1 MTRRVLAVLSP
12 ALLFLSGCAVG
23 PRYKR
28 PAAPVAQQWSGEQA
42 RGTSTGEPVE
52 QWWLSFN
59 DPEFRSLIERAVK
72 ANLDLKLATARIAEA
87 RAVRGIAKSGL
98 FPTVEASASATRNRQ
113 RVIAPA
119 NGAAAIVPVEFNNF
133 QGGFDASW
141 ELDVFG
147 RVRRG
152 LQAANADVAA
162 AREARRD
169 VLVAVLGEVG
179 RTYAELRG
187 FQFRLDIDLLPV
199 WPPDCF
205 VDRRPERLLQRAARR
220 QAGAFVVEPVQVT
233 VLRSVVGPA
242 VDDAAAADVA
252 TELDVARAAA
262 QLETTRSVVPSL
274 QSGIEISIHRLSV
287 LLGQE
292 PSALRAEVSPTAPV
306 PMIPPEVPVGLRSE
320 LLERRPD
327 VRQAEAQIA
336 AATARVGE
344 AKAEWFPR
352 FTLFGS
358 AGRQA
363 SQLHEITLGMGNF
376 FSAGPAVSLPI
387 FTGGRI
393 RSNIRVQD
401 ARLQQVVIGYRS
413 TVLSALEE
421 TENALVNYSEEQS
434 RRERLENAVKSN
446 EEAVRLSSELYKA
459 GLTDFL
465 SVLDA
470 QRELYA
476 NEDLLAQSRAAQAVN
491 LIALYKA
498 LGGGWQSVALP

>member
-133 QGGFDASW
+133 QGGFDASGQ
-141 ELDVFG
+141 LDVFG

-187 FQFRLDIDLLPV
+187 FQFRLDIAQKNIATQQDTLDLTKS
-199 WPPDCF
+199 
-205 VDRRPERLLQRAARR
+205 RAT
-220 QAGAFVVEPVQVT
+220 AG
-233 VLRSVVGPA
+233 L
-242 VDDAAAADVA
+242 A

>member
-1 MTRRVLAVLSP
+1 MTRRVLALLSP

-187 FQFRLDIDLLPV
+187 FQFRLDIAQKNIATQQDTLDLTKS
-199 WPPDCF
+199 
-205 VDRRPERLLQRAARR
+205 RAT
-220 QAGAFVVEPVQVT
+220 AG
-233 VLRSVVGPA
+233 L
-242 VDDAAAADVA
+242 A

-387 FTGGRI
+387 FTGARI

>member
-187 FQFRLDIDLLPV
+187 FQFRLDIAQKNIATQQDTLDLTKS
-199 WPPDCF
+199 
-205 VDRRPERLLQRAARR
+205 RAT
-220 QAGAFVVEPVQVT
+220 AG
-233 VLRSVVGPA
+233 L
-242 VDDAAAADVA
+242 A

-387 FTGGRI
+387 FTGARI

>member
-187 FQFRLDIDLLPV
+187 FQFRLDIAQKNIATQQDTLDLTKS
-199 WPPDCF
+199 
-205 VDRRPERLLQRAARR
+205 RAT
-220 QAGAFVVEPVQVT
+220 AG
-233 VLRSVVGPA
+233 L
-242 VDDAAAADVA
+242 A

-491 LIALYKA
+491 LFALYKA

>member
-187 FQFRLDIDLLPV
+187 FQFRLDIAQKNIATQQDTLDLTKS
-199 WPPDCF
+199 
-205 VDRRPERLLQRAARR
+205 RAT
-220 QAGAFVVEPVQVT
+220 AG
-233 VLRSVVGPA
+233 L
-242 VDDAAAADVA
+242 A

-336 AATARVGE
+336 AATARIGE

>member
-12 ALLFLSGCAVG
+12 ALLFLSDCAVG

-98 FPTVEASASATRNRQ
+98 FPTDEASASATRNRQ

-187 FQFRLDIDLLPV
+187 FQFRLDIAQKNIATQQDTLDLTKS
-199 WPPDCF
+199 
-205 VDRRPERLLQRAARR
+205 RAT
-220 QAGAFVVEPVQVT
+220 AG
-233 VLRSVVGPA
+233 L
-242 VDDAAAADVA
+242 A

>member
-59 DPEFRSLIERAVK
+59 DPEFRSLIDRAVK

-187 FQFRLDIDLLPV
+187 FQFRLDIAQKNIATQQDTLDLTKS
-199 WPPDCF
+199 
-205 VDRRPERLLQRAARR
+205 RAT
-220 QAGAFVVEPVQVT
+220 AG
-233 VLRSVVGPA
+233 L
-242 VDDAAAADVA
+242 A